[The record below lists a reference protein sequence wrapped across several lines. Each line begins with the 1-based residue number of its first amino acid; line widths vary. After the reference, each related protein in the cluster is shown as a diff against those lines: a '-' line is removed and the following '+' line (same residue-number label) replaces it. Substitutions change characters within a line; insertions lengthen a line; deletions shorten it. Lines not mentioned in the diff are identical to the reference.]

1 MNKKIIVSVLLIVI
15 LFVSAIAGTL
25 LYYNGVVKEKN
36 SKIALLN
43 DEIANLNSQ
52 ISNLKSQIKNLTTA
66 NLVTALGIKDIQYGL
81 PVKPKAEF
89 EFDGTSVKTFYYL
102 YIWGSVSNTGVSVAY
117 NSGLKVVAYDAQG
130 TLEINMT
137 VPLDGGM
144 FGADDQTKSLLS
156 EDYGDYLIQRVNLGS
171 NQTVTAV
178 ISIFHEGTLSGNW
191 TVTPVWTNSP

>member
-1 MNKKIIVSVLLIVI
+1 MNKKIISISFFLVVI
-15 LFVSAIAGTL
+15 LFVSVIAGTIAH
-25 LYYNGVVKEKN
+25 YNGVVSDRN

-43 DEIANLNSQ
+43 NQIANLNSQ
-52 ISNLKSQIKNLTTA
+52 ISNLKGQIKDLTTA
-66 NLVTALGIKDIQYGL
+66 NIVTALGIKDIQYGL

-102 YIWGSVSNTGVSVAY
+102 YIWGSVSNTGVGIAY

-156 EDYGDYLIQRVNLGS
+156 EDYGNYPTQLVNLDS
-171 NQTVTAV
+171 NQTVVTV
-178 ISIFHEGTLSGNW
+178 ISIFHEGVVTNW

>member
-1 MNKKIIVSVLLIVI
+1 MNKKISVSILLVAI
-15 LFVSAIAGTL
+15 LFVSSIAGTL
-25 LYYNGVVKEKN
+25 LYCYCVVNQKN
-36 SKIALLN
+36 SKIGLLN

-66 NLVTALGIKDIQYGL
+66 NLVTALEVKDIQYGL
-81 PVKPKAEF
+81 PVKPKTEF

-102 YIWGSVSNTGVSVAY
+102 YIWGSVNNTGVDVAHS
-117 NSGLKVVAYDAQG
+117 SGLKVLAYDAQG

-156 EDYGDYLIQRVNLGS
+156 EDYGDYPTQLLNLNS
-171 NQTVTAV
+171 NQTVAV
-178 ISIFHEGTLSGNW
+178 SMSIFHEGVVANW
-191 TVTPVWTNSP
+191 TVTPVWTNVP